1 VCTYYQKITRIVVA
15 VLIAATMFGTHL
27 AGTVSYI
34 SLVLA
39 DWEDVNTI
47 PSYSK
52 DRIAQ
57 TIPVFNPNGGKQ
69 DGKRHSLDQ
78 QSNFPNNKSIPPG
91 HGDESNQDN
100 DNSNESGGDDEDGG
114 NGGGGGLGGGGML
127 SSAMLG
133 ALAGMLAGKNG
144 QQGGGAASLDQLQQR
159 AQNVQSQLD
168 AMEEAQQREELSAV
182 PTTIATPTLTPTST
196 ATAVAT
202 GTVTATV
209 TGTATAGGTATAAV
223 VVPPSS
229 ATQTSGGK

>member
-69 DGKRHSLDQ
+69 DGKRHSFVQ

-91 HGDESNQDN
+91 HGDESKQDN
-100 DNSNESGGDDEDGG
+100 DESNESGGGDKRVA
-114 NGGGGGLGGGGML
+114 NGGGGLGGGGMP
-127 SSAMLG
+127 SSIMLG
-133 ALAGMLAGKNG
+133 ALVRLLTGKN
-144 QQGGGAASLDQLQQR
+144 
-159 AQNVQSQLD
+159 N
-168 AMEEAQQREELSAV
+168 
-182 PTTIATPTLTPTST
+182 
-196 ATAVAT
+196 
-202 GTVTATV
+202 
-209 TGTATAGGTATAAV
+209 
-223 VVPPSS
+223 
-229 ATQTSGGK
+229 